1 MHSSPR
7 QQILRALGPI
17 LLLFL
22 VVDLAGCA
30 ATRARRGKAKESG
43 FLRDYSQL
51 EPKEGYKEQLVY
63 INPNAV
69 FSRYDAIE
77 IDSVTLWANQD
88 QGKLSAK
95 DKQMLTD
102 LLYKALHKQLGM
114 AFVIT
119 DQAGPSVLRFRA
131 ALTQAKGANVPL
143 KTITTI
149 VPQLRMATMAGGLAA
164 DTAMTVGSATVEA
177 EILDSITHERLIA
190 VVDQRAGN
198 KTLGTMLKK
207 WGDVEKACEYWAE
220 QAKVALLRIGVRR
233 KR

>member
-1 MHSSPR
+1 
-7 QQILRALGPI
+7 
-17 LLLFL
+17 
-22 VVDLAGCA
+22 
-30 ATRARRGKAKESG
+30 
-43 FLRDYSQL
+43 
-51 EPKEGYKEQLVY
+51 
-63 INPNAV
+63 
-69 FSRYDAIE
+69 
-77 IDSVTLWANQD
+77 
-88 QGKLSAK
+88 
-95 DKQMLTD
+95 
-102 LLYKALHKQLGM
+102 M

-119 DQAGPSVLRFRA
+119 DQAGPSVLRLRA

-149 VPQLRMATMAGGLAA
+149 VPQLRMATMVGGLAA
-164 DTAMTVGSATVEA
+164 DTAVTVGSATVEA
-177 EILDSITHERLIA
+177 EVLDSITHERLIA